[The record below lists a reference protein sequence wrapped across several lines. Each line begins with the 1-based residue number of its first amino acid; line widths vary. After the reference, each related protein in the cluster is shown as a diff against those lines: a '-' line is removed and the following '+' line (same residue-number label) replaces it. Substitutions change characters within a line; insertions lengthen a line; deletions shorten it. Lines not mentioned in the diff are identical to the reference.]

1 MNRPE
6 QDEADK
12 INRWL
17 KLQEYDFKGEPIFRL
32 VWSDDQFEMREGQY
46 NEFKGKL
53 FVRTIYGVKQTPK
66 YPYLKEVW
74 ILEQHFDESR
84 VWTNEV
90 KNHSGYECIY
100 AFRNSKTFKRLP
112 LRLVVVE
119 LILRAKREAISS
131 MRRKS
136 ILMQQIEDKED
147 KMDKFT
153 YDAIDPSSPIE
164 SALHFREGI
173 SLSGLDIPG
182 DKKNAESK

>member
-1 MNRPE
+1 
-6 QDEADK
+6 
-12 INRWL
+12 
-17 KLQEYDFKGEPIFRL
+17 
-32 VWSDDQFEMREGQY
+32 
-46 NEFKGKL
+46 
-53 FVRTIYGVKQTPK
+53 
-66 YPYLKEVW
+66 
-74 ILEQHFDESR
+74 
-84 VWTNEV
+84 
-90 KNHSGYECIY
+90 
-100 AFRNSKTFKRLP
+100 
-112 LRLVVVE
+112 
-119 LILRAKREAISS
+119 